1 MACDKIFFSVIKY
14 RGSTEIEI
22 WMMRWYKKKKRKVPL
37 PKSILHPSNSLT
49 SELRSTPDSRIV
61 FVFVFFPYQ
70 PVTINAFNA
79 FHHLYRFVTSH
90 RILNLFQIS
99 IAFFFS
105 PDLCFVFVVHLY
117 RFVTFNAFNAF
128 HHRYQLVTLLHQI
141 LNVKIQI
148 LIAFIILPNV
158 NLSVSNPGSDPEIV
172 VVVVIKQREDDESHL
187 MISLPDVIGAV
198 DGGYLRDGRHN
209 LSRVQENIKNLLG
222 LKTATGIL
230 MIELHHLGGGLP
242 DPDGTLQQAGSR
254 IDTEKA
260 MSHQHRLF
268 YRCAEIYLS
277 RTFEKLLHQTGK
289 SEEKHYRH
297 RTGDKGALYPHKT
310 CGMNAQYRY
319 RIGKMET
326 MYQYRTGNIGAKQN
340 LYRSVALFHHRIGI
354 TVAYHHRSFDY
365 FEKFVHHSHLLFI
378 FFLYFFLVFFFLF
391 FLFFFFFFF
400 LLFFFFFFFLLLYS
414 LC

>member
-1 MACDKIFFSVIKY
+1 
-14 RGSTEIEI
+14 
-22 WMMRWYKKKKRKVPL
+22 MMRWYKKKKRKVPL

-49 SELRSTPDSRIV
+49 SELLLPPDSRIL
-61 FVFVFFPYQ
+61 FVFVFPF
-70 PVTINAFNA
+70 
-79 FHHLYRFVTSH
+79 YRFVTSNASNAFHHHYRFVTLH
-90 RILNLFQIS
+90 RILNIFQIS
-99 IAFFFS
+99 IAFFV
-105 PDLCFVFVVHLY
+105 PDLCFVFVFHLY
-117 RFVTFNAFNAF
+117 RLVTFNAVSAL

-141 LNVKIQI
+141 WNLFQI
-148 LIAFIILPNV
+148 LIAFILLPNV
-158 NLSVSNPGSDPEIV
+158 NVVSNPGSDPEIV

-198 DGGYLRDGRHN
+198 VGRNLRDGRRTQ
-209 LSRVQENIKNLLG
+209 SRVQEIIEKFL

-326 MYQYRTGNIGAKQN
+326 MYQYRTVNMEERFLYRTGNIGAKQN

-354 TVAYHHRSFDY
+354 TVAYHH
-365 FEKFVHHSHLLFI
+365 
-378 FFLYFFLVFFFLF
+378 
-391 FLFFFFFFF
+391 
-400 LLFFFFFFFLLLYS
+400 
-414 LC
+414 